1 MEQTELKERRYVGVR
16 ETLIY
21 GVANGGQVIGY
32 NLVRMQLTFFLVTVF
47 GIPGQA
53 VSLMIFFMGIW
64 DTMNDPIMGT
74 IVDKTRTRYGKLRPY
89 LLFVPIPILFGSSF
103 TPLVIFP
110 FGECRQP
117 SRRTLRIVAGSLP
130 RPA

>member
-47 GIPGQA
+47 GIPGHYVVIMLVVEA
-53 VSLMIFFMGIW
+53 IVGYILKGVLFIYIIFGI
-64 DTMNDPIMGT
+64 G
-74 IVDKTRTRYGKLRPY
+74 
-89 LLFVPIPILFGSSF
+89 
-103 TPLVIFP
+103 
-110 FGECRQP
+110 
-117 SRRTLRIVAGSLP
+117 RIVTHNIFNP
-130 RPA
+130 HI